1 MCVCVCMVAS
11 VAARRAAKG
20 GNNFGRNKISSGRCC
35 KAQQKKEAKK
45 NTNHGKILLKRRVV
59 ERVAQWQLQLQPK
72 GEGEG
77 VAAEIENETGPA
89 ALPLPGTCRGDAIL
103 ETRVYLWRIF
113 DFRISYLVLPSSVP
127 SPPSLSLSFPS
138 RWQSSPCGIDI
149 LTAVLGELQQ
159 QKSLHKYLFIYARK
173 STLATRSAHKPP
185 PPPWCRSGGAR
196 CSVQQVVPEFAL
208 PALR

>member
-1 MCVCVCMVAS
+1 MLQGPTEE
-11 VAARRAAKG
+11 RG
-20 GNNFGRNKISSGRCC
+20 
-35 KAQQKKEAKK
+35 KK

-59 ERVAQWQLQLQPK
+59 ERVAQWQLQLHLK
-72 GEGEG
+72 KEGEG
-77 VAAEIENETGPA
+77 AEIENETGPE
-89 ALPLPGTCRGDAIL
+89 ALPLPGTCRGDATL

-127 SPPSLSLSFPS
+127 SHPS

-159 QKSLHKYLFIYARK
+159 QKSLHKYLFIYATK

-185 PPPWCRSGGAR
+185 PPPWCRSGEGGRLQCVSNRLSLSSR
-196 CSVQQVVPEFAL
+196 CPHCDKSAKCST
-208 PALR
+208 AND